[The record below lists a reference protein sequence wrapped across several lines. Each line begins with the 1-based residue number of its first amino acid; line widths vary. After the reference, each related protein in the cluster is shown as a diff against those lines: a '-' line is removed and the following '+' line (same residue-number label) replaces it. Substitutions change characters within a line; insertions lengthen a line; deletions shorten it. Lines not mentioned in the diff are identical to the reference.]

1 MGPGPGWHWQAVITC
16 RERASAGAG
25 SDSASICDGAGYNAV
40 ISCREREPAPVPAHE
55 VEMPPDITC
64 NIVPVPPIDSI
75 IRGSGK

>member
-1 MGPGPGWHWQAVITC
+1 MLALAHEAVTVLAF
-16 RERASAGAG
+16 EA
-25 SDSASICDGAGYNAV
+25 CDGAGYNAV